1 MNPQISNFGKVYSK
15 ALWNRS
21 NFLILI
27 LILILGSVF
36 WQFFGL
42 ISFFG
47 LVIISA
53 KSLILASQKKF
64 ISQTLDTQPKFNI
77 SDLIKKLT
85 TQLNKPYLEETKIN
99 FQNARREI
107 TQIQK
112 NILLINKNN
121 PESSEIDQLNL
132 SKYLPEIVNKVISL
146 SLQEQKIRRFLQTEN
161 LPKINSE
168 LENLEHRKKILLSKT
183 YELNTE
189 KNTEKSEI
197 FEIIQAKKNQL
208 ETIQNCETELA
219 QIEKYLSQIQAKLS
233 AIRILTAKIS
243 LQNGELVEFSD
254 NLFQKIE
261 KLNLEI
267 SLFEEINKKS

>member
-36 WQFFGL
+36 WQ
-42 ISFFG
+42 FFG